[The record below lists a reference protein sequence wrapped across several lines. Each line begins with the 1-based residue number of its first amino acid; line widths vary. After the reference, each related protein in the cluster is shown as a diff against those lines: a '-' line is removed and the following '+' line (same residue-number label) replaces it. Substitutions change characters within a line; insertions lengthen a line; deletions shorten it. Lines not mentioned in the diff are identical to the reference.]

1 MSERENANWMPDAP
15 LLLSIVQA
23 AAMLG
28 LSTGTV
34 KNLLRSGELV
44 RRKVGARTL
53 IPRTS
58 VENFVRR
65 DHLTTKEEVQ

>member
-1 MSERENANWMPDAP
+1 MSEQENANWMPDVP
-15 LLLSIVQA
+15 LLLSIFQV

-44 RRKVGARTL
+44 RRKVGSRTL

-58 VENFVRR
+58 VENFVKR
-65 DHLTTKEEVQ
+65 DHRTQVLEK